1 MEARRIT
8 VISTKTQRKQIIMS
22 AATTLEELK
31 RDLEAADIDYEGMT
45 FYEGLSKTELKD
57 NRSLLP
63 HDISYKG
70 QVTNELVFMLTNPN
84 KKIASGVLS
93 TRRLKLYEEIKR
105 LNLEYKCKVKYNKVY
120 TKCSDNDLIHLIA
133 ENSTESCACEDTK
146 VETAPEPEAELKALR
161 RAFIYLVAILR
172 DNDYITLT
180 EEDELHDVLH
190 RGSSCEP
197 DELENSPYSRS
208 EIDNMFDFLQ

>member
-8 VISTKTQRKQIIMS
+8 VISTKTQGKQIIMS

-31 RDLEAADIDYEGMT
+31 RDLEAANVDYEGMT

-57 NRSLLP
+57 NKSLLP

-93 TRRLKLYEEIKR
+93 PRRLKLYEEIKR
-105 LNLEYKCKVKYNKVY
+105 LNLEYKCKAKYNKVY

-133 ENSTESCACEDTK
+133 ENSTESCACKDTK
-146 VETAPEPEAELKALR
+146 GKTTPEAEFKALK

-180 EEDELHDVLH
+180 EEDELHDVLY
-190 RGSSCEP
+190 RRSSCEP

>member
-8 VISTKTQRKQIIMS
+8 VTSTKTQRKQIIMS

-31 RDLEAADIDYEGMT
+31 RDLEAANVDYEGMT

-57 NRSLLP
+57 NKSLLP

-93 TRRLKLYEEIKR
+93 PRRLELYEEIKR
-105 LNLEYKCKVKYNKVY
+105 LNLEYKCKAKYNKVY

-146 VETAPEPEAELKALR
+146 VKTTSEAEFKALK

-180 EEDELHDVLH
+180 EEDELHDVLY
-190 RGSSCEP
+190 RRSSCEP

>member
-22 AATTLEELK
+22 AATTLKELK
-31 RDLEAADIDYEGMT
+31 RDLEAAGIDYGEMT

-57 NRSLLP
+57 NKSLLP

-93 TRRLKLYEEIKR
+93 PRRQKLYEEIKR
-105 LNLEYKCKVKYNKVY
+105 SNLEYKCKEKYNKVY
-120 TKCSDNDLIHLIA
+120 TQCSDNDLIHLIA

-146 VETAPEPEAELKALR
+146 VETAPEAEFKALR
-161 RAFIYLVAILR
+161 RAFIHLVTILR

-180 EEDELHDVLH
+180 EEDELHDVLY
-190 RGSSCEP
+190 RRSSCEP

-208 EIDNMFDFLQ
+208 EIDNMFDFLK

>member
-31 RDLEAADIDYEGMT
+31 RDLEAAGIDYGEMT

-57 NRSLLP
+57 NKSLLP

-93 TRRLKLYEEIKR
+93 PRRQKLYEEIKR
-105 LNLEYKCKVKYNKVY
+105 SNLEYKCKEKYNKVY
-120 TKCSDNDLIHLIA
+120 TQCSDNNLIHLIA

-146 VETAPEPEAELKALR
+146 KALR
-161 RAFIYLVAILR
+161 RAFIHLVAILR

-180 EEDELHDVLH
+180 EEDELHDVLY
-190 RGSSCEP
+190 RRSSCEP

-208 EIDNMFDFLQ
+208 EIDNMFDFLK

>member
-31 RDLEAADIDYEGMT
+31 RDLEAANVDYEGMT

-57 NRSLLP
+57 NKSLLP

-93 TRRLKLYEEIKR
+93 PRRLKLYEEIKR
-105 LNLEYKCKVKYNKVY
+105 LNLEYKCKAKYNKVY

-133 ENSTESCACEDTK
+133 ENSTESCACKDTK
-146 VETAPEPEAELKALR
+146 VKTTPEAEFKALK

-180 EEDELHDVLH
+180 EEDELHDVLY
-190 RGSSCEP
+190 RRSSCEP

>member
-1 MEARRIT
+1 MEARRII

-31 RDLEAADIDYEGMT
+31 RDLEAANVDYEGMT

-57 NRSLLP
+57 NKSLLP

-93 TRRLKLYEEIKR
+93 PRRLKLYEEIKR
-105 LNLEYKCKVKYNKVY
+105 SNLEYKCKEKYNKVY
-120 TKCSDNDLIHLIA
+120 TQCSDNDLIHLIA
-133 ENSTESCACEDTK
+133 ENSTESCACEDTN
-146 VETAPEPEAELKALR
+146 VETAPEAEFKALR
-161 RAFIYLVAILR
+161 RAFIHLVAILR

-180 EEDELHDVLH
+180 EEDELHDVLY
-190 RGSSCEP
+190 RKSSCEP
-197 DELENSPYSRS
+197 DELEISPYSRS

>member
-8 VISTKTQRKQIIMS
+8 VISTKTQRKRIIMS

-31 RDLEAADIDYEGMT
+31 RDLEAANVDYEGMT

-57 NRSLLP
+57 NKSLLP

-93 TRRLKLYEEIKR
+93 PRRLKLYEEIKR
-105 LNLEYKCKVKYNKVY
+105 LNLEYKCKAKYNKVY

-133 ENSTESCACEDTK
+133 ENSTESCACKDTK
-146 VETAPEPEAELKALR
+146 VKTTPEAEFKALK

-180 EEDELHDVLH
+180 EEDELHDVLY
-190 RGSSCEP
+190 RRSSCEP

>member
-31 RDLEAADIDYEGMT
+31 RDLEAAGIDYGEMT

-57 NRSLLP
+57 NKSLLP

-93 TRRLKLYEEIKR
+93 PRRQKLYEEIKR
-105 LNLEYKCKVKYNKVY
+105 SNLEYKCKEKYNKVY
-120 TKCSDNDLIHLIA
+120 TQCSDNDLIHLIA
-133 ENSTESCACEDTK
+133 ENSTESCAC
-146 VETAPEPEAELKALR
+146 TAPEAEFKALR
-161 RAFIYLVAILR
+161 GAFIHLIAILR

-180 EEDELHDVLH
+180 EEDELHDVLY
-190 RGSSCEP
+190 RRSSCEP

-208 EIDNMFDFLQ
+208 EIDNMFDFLK

>member
-8 VISTKTQRKQIIMS
+8 VISTKTQGKQIIMS

-31 RDLEAADIDYEGMT
+31 RDLEAANVDYEGMT

-57 NRSLLP
+57 NKSLLP

-93 TRRLKLYEEIKR
+93 PRRLKLYEEIKR
-105 LNLEYKCKVKYNKVY
+105 SNLEYKCKEKYNKVY
-120 TKCSDNDLIHLIA
+120 TQCSDNDLIHLIA
-133 ENSTESCACEDTK
+133 ENSTESCACKDTK
-146 VETAPEPEAELKALR
+146 VETAPEAEFKALR
-161 RAFIYLVAILR
+161 RAFIHLVAILR
-172 DNDYITLT
+172 DNNYITLT
-180 EEDELHDVLH
+180 EEDELHDVLY
-190 RGSSCEP
+190 RKSSCEP
-197 DELENSPYSRS
+197 DELKNSPYSRS

>member
-31 RDLEAADIDYEGMT
+31 RDLEAANVDYEGMT

-57 NRSLLP
+57 NKSLLP
-63 HDISYKG
+63 HNISYKG
-70 QVTNELVFMLTNPN
+70 QVTNELVFMLTNPD

-93 TRRLKLYEEIKR
+93 PRRLKLYAEIKR
-105 LNLEYKCKVKYNKVY
+105 LDLEYKCKAKYNKVY
-120 TKCSDNDLIHLIA
+120 TRCSDNDLIHLIA
-133 ENSTESCACEDTK
+133 ENSAESRACEDTK
-146 VETAPEPEAELKALR
+146 VETAPEAGYKALK

-190 RGSSCEP
+190 RRSSCEP
-197 DELENSPYSRS
+197 DELENSPYSGS
-208 EIDNMFDFLQ
+208 EIDDMFDFLR

>member
-1 MEARRIT
+1 MKARRIT

-31 RDLEAADIDYEGMT
+31 RDLEAANVDYEGMT

-57 NRSLLP
+57 NKSLLP

-93 TRRLKLYEEIKR
+93 PRRQKLYEEIKR
-105 LNLEYKCKVKYNKVY
+105 SNLEYKCKEKYNKVY
-120 TKCSDNDLIHLIA
+120 TQCSDNDLIHLIA
-133 ENSTESCACEDTK
+133 ENSTESCACKDT
-146 VETAPEPEAELKALR
+146 
-161 RAFIYLVAILR
+161 
-172 DNDYITLT
+172 NDYITLT
-180 EEDELHDVLH
+180 EEDELHDVLY
-190 RGSSCEP
+190 RRSSCEP

>member
-8 VISTKTQRKQIIMS
+8 VVSTKTQRKQIIMS

-31 RDLEAADIDYEGMT
+31 RDLKAANVDYEGMT

-70 QVTNELVFMLTNPN
+70 QVTNELVFMLTKPD

-93 TRRLKLYEEIKR
+93 PRRLKLYEEIKR
-105 LNLEYKCKVKYNKVY
+105 SNLEYKCKEKYNKVY
-120 TKCSDNDLIHLIA
+120 TQCPDNDLIHLIA

-146 VETAPEPEAELKALR
+146 VETAPEAEFEALR
-161 RAFIYLVAILR
+161 RAFIHLVTILR

-180 EEDELHDVLH
+180 EEDELHDALY
-190 RGSSCEP
+190 RKSSCEP
-197 DELENSPYSRS
+197 DELEISPYSRS
-208 EIDNMFDFLQ
+208 EIDNMFDFVR

>member
-31 RDLEAADIDYEGMT
+31 RDLEAANVDYEGMI

-93 TRRLKLYEEIKR
+93 PRRLKLYEKIKR
-105 LNLEYKCKVKYNKVY
+105 SNLEYKCKEKYNKVY
-120 TKCSDNDLIHLIA
+120 TQCSDNDLIHLIA
-133 ENSTESCACEDTK
+133 ENSTKSCACEDTK
-146 VETAPEPEAELKALR
+146 VETAPEAEFKDLR
-161 RAFIYLVAILR
+161 RAFIHLVAILR

-180 EEDELHDVLH
+180 EENELHDVLY
-190 RGSSCEP
+190 RKSSCEP
-197 DELENSPYSRS
+197 DELEISPYSRS

>member
-63 HDISYKG
+63 HDISYRG

-133 ENSTESCACEDTK
+133 ENSTESCTCEDTK
-146 VETAPEPEAELKALR
+146 VETAPEPEAEFKTLR
-161 RAFIYLVAILR
+161 KAFIYLVAILR
-172 DNDYITLT
+172 DNDYITQT
-180 EEDELHDVLH
+180 EEDELHDVLY
-190 RGSSCEP
+190 RRSSCEP

>member
-31 RDLEAADIDYEGMT
+31 RDLEAANVDYEGMT

-57 NRSLLP
+57 NKSLLP

-93 TRRLKLYEEIKR
+93 PRRLKLYEEIKR
-105 LNLEYKCKVKYNKVY
+105 SNLEYKCKEKYNKVY
-120 TKCSDNDLIHLIA
+120 TQCSDNDLIHLIA
-133 ENSTESCACEDTK
+133 ENSTESCACKDTK
-146 VETAPEPEAELKALR
+146 VETTPEAEFKALR
-161 RAFIYLVAILR
+161 RAFIHLVAILR

-180 EEDELHDVLH
+180 EEDELHDVLYG
-190 RGSSCEP
+190 RSSCKP
-197 DELENSPYSRS
+197 DELESSPYSRS

>member
-31 RDLEAADIDYEGMT
+31 RDLEAANVDYEGMT

-57 NRSLLP
+57 NKSLLP

-93 TRRLKLYEEIKR
+93 PRRLKLYEEIKR
-105 LNLEYKCKVKYNKVY
+105 LNLEYKCKAKYNKVY

-133 ENSTESCACEDTK
+133 ENSTESCACKDTK
-146 VETAPEPEAELKALR
+146 VKTTPEAEFEILK
-161 RAFIYLVAILR
+161 RAFIYLIAILR

-180 EEDELHDVLH
+180 EKDKLYDILY
-190 RGSSCEP
+190 RRSSCES

-208 EIDNMFDFLQ
+208 EIDNMFYFLQ

>member
-31 RDLEAADIDYEGMT
+31 RDLEAANVDYEGMT

-57 NRSLLP
+57 NKSLLP

-93 TRRLKLYEEIKR
+93 PRRQKLYEEIKR
-105 LNLEYKCKVKYNKVY
+105 LNLEYKCKAKYNKVY

-133 ENSTESCACEDTK
+133 ENSTESCACKDTK
-146 VETAPEPEAELKALR
+146 VKTTPEAEFKALK

-180 EEDELHDVLH
+180 EEDELHDVLY
-190 RGSSCEP
+190 RRSSCEP

>member
-31 RDLEAADIDYEGMT
+31 RDLEAANVDYEGMP

-57 NRSLLP
+57 NKSLLP

-93 TRRLKLYEEIKR
+93 PRRQKLYEEIKR
-105 LNLEYKCKVKYNKVY
+105 SNLEYKCKDKLNKVY
-120 TKCSDNDLIHLIA
+120 TQFSDYDLIHLIA
-133 ENSTESCACEDTK
+133 EYSTVSCACKDTK
-146 VETAPEPEAELKALR
+146 VETAPEAEFKALR
-161 RAFIYLVAILR
+161 RAFIHLVAILR

-180 EEDELHDVLH
+180 EEDELHDVLY
-190 RGSSCEP
+190 RRSSCEP